1 MAVQETARAGLG
13 LLLAVPK
20 NINSIIWN
28 RIIYS
33 NLKIEL
39 GKNNLYFNKIEFIIS

>member
-20 NINSIIWN
+20 NINSIF
-28 RIIYS
+28 
-33 NLKIEL
+33 
-39 GKNNLYFNKIEFIIS
+39 LYFEIFEILFKREF

>member
-20 NINSIIWN
+20 NINSIFMF
-28 RIIYS
+28 
-33 NLKIEL
+33 KI
-39 GKNNLYFNKIEFIIS
+39 